1 MNKRILSLL
10 TILGI
15 LVIGVVGLGALVT
28 LSPEPP
34 KVERPKVV
42 PLVSIM
48 SPDVRSGSI
57 SVTGNGTVR
66 ATREINL
73 VAEISGRVVRISP
86 SAVSG
91 GFFQR
96 GTPLYT
102 LDQADYKNAVAIA
115 EAEVTQRRYE
125 LLLAQEEVTIAKDEW
140 SRLQERRGSTEAPDS
155 TELGVLVFKE
165 PQLRLAESL
174 LKSAEARL
182 KDAQTRLDRTF
193 VRAPFN
199 GRVRNKLVDIG
210 QYVAPGQAVTS
221 VYNTDQVEIPVPLQS
236 SEAALIEDLWQ
247 RDTNKRINIPAVV
260 RATFGDQTHE
270 WEGFVDRTEGTL
282 DTNTRTLNVVVRV
295 NQPYN
300 TAGSG
305 RPPLLV
311 GMFSEVEIQGNS
323 FDTYYVIPREAL
335 KENQTVWIYNNGT
348 LEIRQVDII
357 QEYEGLVYIEQGINA
372 NEFLITSTLDVFS
385 DGMEVRTVEQ

>member
-15 LVIGVVGLGALVT
+15 LVIGVVGLGALIT

-42 PLVSIM
+42 PLVSIE
-48 SPDVRSGSI
+48 SPDVRSGAI
-57 SVTGNGTVR
+57 TVTGNGTVR

-91 GFFQR
+91 GFFRQ
-96 GTPLYT
+96 GAPLYT
-102 LDQADYKNAVAIA
+102 LDQTDYKNAVDIA

-125 LLLAQEEVTIAKDEW
+125 LLLAQEEVTIARDEW
-140 SRLQERRGSTEAPDS
+140 NRLQERRGSSETPDS

-182 KDAQTRLDRTF
+182 NDAQTRLDRTL

-210 QYVAPGQAVTS
+210 QYVAPGQAVAS

-236 SEAALIEDLWQ
+236 SEAALIGELWQ
-247 RDTNKRINIPAVV
+247 RDTNKNITIPATV
-260 RATFGDQTHE
+260 RATFGEETHE
-270 WEGFVDRTEGTL
+270 WEGYVDRTEGTL

-300 TAGSG
+300 TANSS

-311 GMFSEVEIQGNS
+311 GMFSEVNIQGTS
-323 FDTYYVIPREAL
+323 FDSYYVIPREAL
-335 KENQTVWIYNNGT
+335 KDNQTVWVFNNGT
-348 LEIRQVDII
+348 LEIRQVDVI
-357 QEYEGLVYIEQGINA
+357 QESEGLVYIEDGINP